1 METLKKETIN
11 IINISKNVYG
21 NLEKEN
27 SEYIINAENSDT
39 KGVCIT
45 LNGLK
50 ENDYLTNE
58 YKNWDG
64 YIVIEKDTNDKMIYT
79 AWLTNGKYII
89 DGYTLN
95 KISDLSLN
103 DKTLKKGHKINISYD
118 SFKGTD
124 ENKGGFSQ
132 IAQYNGQCIDEKI
145 E

>member
-1 METLKKETIN
+1 
-11 IINISKNVYG
+11 
-21 NLEKEN
+21 
-27 SEYIINAENSDT
+27 
-39 KGVCIT
+39 
-45 LNGLK
+45 
-50 ENDYLTNE
+50 
-58 YKNWDG
+58 
-64 YIVIEKDTNDKMIYT
+64 MIYT

-132 IAQYNGQCIDEKI
+132 IAKYNGQCIDEKI